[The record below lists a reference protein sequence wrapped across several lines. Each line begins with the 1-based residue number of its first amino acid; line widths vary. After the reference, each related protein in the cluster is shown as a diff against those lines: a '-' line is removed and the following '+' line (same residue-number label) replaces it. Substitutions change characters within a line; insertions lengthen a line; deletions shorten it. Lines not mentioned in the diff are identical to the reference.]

1 MKFPLIAVAAALS
14 LPLPVAAQSLD
25 ETHDLVWHP
34 AGKTPAATYRERGT
48 PSCKAGA
55 AHHQAGKGAMPAKRA
70 CVVVTTVPAAPTAA
84 QPAVAR

>member
-1 MKFPLIAVAAALS
+1 MKFALIAVAAALA

-34 AGKTPAATYRERGT
+34 AGKTPAAIYRERGT
-48 PSCKAGA
+48 PACKAST

-70 CVVVTTVPAAPTAA
+70 CAVVATVPTAPIAAD
-84 QPAVAR
+84 PAVAR